1 MNDLIL
7 PKNQFRISITSACNM
22 KCVYCHNEGNT
33 KCSVLTIDKIRKLIE
48 ETYEFGLEEIRLTGG
63 DPLIHPQ
70 LYNICEMIAEE
81 FNLRIGINTNLI
93 AYEKLKVLIDKGWI
107 HRVVVGLDYFDGKI
121 SKNSPIGKSSK
132 EILENILKIKDK
144 VDVSIATV
152 FNGDYDNIYSIVKWG
167 IENGVRVKVIEIE
180 RNEICKT
187 SDKDYLEMRDKL
199 INSFDFD
206 IKVDDLEEINCYI
219 NNKKCVSF
227 FPSLCRL
234 RRCDLCK
241 KIQLRVTSQGQ
252 VKSCLYY
259 DDGDFSCYDEE
270 VKNNV
275 KKLLKSPVNYHYD
288 PKLVIREENE

>member
-132 EILENILKIKDK
+132 EILENIL
-144 VDVSIATV
+144 
-152 FNGDYDNIYSIVKWG
+152 NI
-167 IENGVRVKVIEIE
+167 
-180 RNEICKT
+180 
-187 SDKDYLEMRDKL
+187 
-199 INSFDFD
+199 
-206 IKVDDLEEINCYI
+206 
-219 NNKKCVSF
+219 
-227 FPSLCRL
+227 
-234 RRCDLCK
+234 
-241 KIQLRVTSQGQ
+241 
-252 VKSCLYY
+252 
-259 DDGDFSCYDEE
+259 
-270 VKNNV
+270 
-275 KKLLKSPVNYHYD
+275 
-288 PKLVIREENE
+288 

>member
-252 VKSCLYY
+252 VKRCLYY